1 VPHNKRDLS
10 RYLKTSYIINWK
22 NPCILSDVSKII
34 KDIPDNDDV
43 QKAIK
48 LFYYV
53 RDNFRY
59 KVTLDF
65 TSPNILKATTTLKQG
80 YGHCVKKAILLTAF
94 GRAAGVP
101 TRLHFVDLKNH
112 LLRPEWIEKL
122 GEKIIYHGF
131 VEFYLNEKWVKAS
144 PAYDKELCIRH
155 NYYITEFNGK
165 DDALF
170 KSTDIS
176 GNQFMDYI
184 KDHGT
189 FAKVPYIRM
198 VTTWFKYYTPYILKY
213 RRKNRKTKKIQ
224 NSKEN

>member
-1 VPHNKRDLS
+1 MIRNKRDFS

-22 NPCILSDVSKII
+22 NPSILNELSKVI
-34 KDIPDNDDV
+34 KDIPENDDV
-43 QKAIK
+43 QKAIQ

-59 KVTLDF
+59 KVKLDF

-94 GRAAGVP
+94 GRAAGIP

-131 VEFYLNEKWVKAS
+131 VEFFLNGKWVKAS

-170 KSTDIS
+170 TSTDLS
-176 GNQFMDYI
+176 GNKFMDYI
-184 KDHGT
+184 KDRGT
-189 FAKVPYIRM
+189 FVKVPYIRM
-198 VTTWFKYYTPYILKY
+198 VSIWFKYYAPIILKY
-213 RRKNRKTKKIQ
+213 KRKNRKAQKNQ

>member
-1 VPHNKRDLS
+1 MQQNKQDLT

-22 NPCILSDVSKII
+22 NPSILGELSKIL
-34 KDIPDNDDV
+34 KDIPENSDDV

-59 KVTLDF
+59 KVTFDF
-65 TSPNILKATTTLKQG
+65 TSPNHLKATTTLKQG
-80 YGHCVKKAILLTAF
+80 YGHCVRKSILLTAF
-94 GRAAGVP
+94 GRAAGIP

-112 LLRPEWIEKL
+112 LLRPEWIDKF
-122 GEKIIYHGF
+122 GEKILWHGY
-131 VEFYLNEKWVKAS
+131 VEFFLDEKWVKAS
-144 PAYDKELCIRH
+144 PAYDKELCIKH

-170 KSTDIS
+170 KSSDLS
-176 GNQFMDYI
+176 GNKFMDYI

-198 VTTWFKYYTPYILKY
+198 LSNWFVYYAPYILRYK
-213 RRKNRKTKKIQ
+213 RKNQKTL
-224 NSKEN
+224 NSKKN